1 MIWIGLIIVIV
12 TLYAIIK
19 NYEARVVLIV
29 SGFLMAVI
37 GGQPMAAYTAFIK
50 EFTNPGMVPIIC
62 TVMGFSY
69 VMDYTGCSKHLVRFM
84 TGTLGRTKLFLI
96 PLAVLITW
104 ILNTAIMSA
113 AGIAAAVGAILVP
126 TLIASRVHPA
136 MAASAIMLGT
146 WGSAIS
152 PGNVFM
158 AQVADLAKTD
168 LMMAIGQN
176 AYAYIIGS
184 LVAAITLTIIA
195 FVKKEAAG
203 SQEIKENLEAVDDE
217 FKINYI
223 YALIPIL
230 PIILLILGSKQ
241 VGWIPY
247 IDVPQAM
254 VFVSILSLLV
264 TRVNYI
270 EFTKKFFKGNGDA
283 FSEIIGLLAAA
294 AVFINGMQVI
304 GLTGALIDAMKNS
317 DAIAK
322 VASAFGPFIIAAVSG
337 SGVAAT
343 LAFNG
348 SVTPHAAQFGLSIV
362 DVGSMAQAAGQIGRA
377 MSPVAGA
384 TIILA
389 KFAGVNPIEIAKRNA
404 LPTILATIAMM
415 LIIF

>member
-1 MIWIGLIIVIV
+1 MVWIGLIIVII
-12 TLYAIIK
+12 TFYAIVK

-37 GGQPMAAYTAFIK
+37 GGNPMNAYTAFIK

-84 TGTLGRTKLFLI
+84 TGTLGQTKLFLV
-96 PLAVLITW
+96 PVAVLITW
-104 ILNTAIMSA
+104 ILNTAILSA

-126 TLIASRVHPA
+126 TLIASGVHPA

-158 AQVADLAKTD
+158 VQVADLAKTD
-168 LMMAIGQN
+168 LMTALGQN
-176 AYAYIIGS
+176 AHAYIIGV
-184 LVAAITLTIIA
+184 LVASITLSIIA
-195 FVKKEAAG
+195 FVKKEGAG
-203 SQEIKENLEAVDDE
+203 SQALKERLEETGDQ

-230 PIILLILGSKQ
+230 PIILLVLGSKQ

-247 IDVPQAM
+247 MDVPQSM
-254 VFVSILSLLV
+254 ILVSVLSLLV

-283 FSEIIGLLAAA
+283 FCEVIGLLAAA
-294 AVFINGMQVI
+294 AMFIQGMQII

-348 SVTPHAAQFGLSIV
+348 SVTPHAAQFGLTVV

-389 KFAGVNPIEIAKRNA
+389 KFAGVSPIEVAKRNA
-404 LPTILATIAMM
+404 LPTILATIVMM
-415 LIIF
+415 FAIF

>member
-176 AYAYIIGS
+176 ADAYIIGS

-404 LPTILATIAMM
+404 LPTILATIVMM